1 MDRKT
6 TQLVLDSVK
15 ETVRGDVDY
24 LAAPEVRLE
33 DGTKDKQIFRDVL
46 TLAKEQQ
53 DELYPCIEKLLQQA
67 KLL

>member
-6 TQLVLDSVK
+6 IQMVLDSIK
-15 ETVRGDVDY
+15 ETVRGDVNY
-24 LAAPEVRLE
+24 LAVPEVRLE
-33 DGTKDKQIFRDVL
+33 DGTTDKQIFRDVL
-46 TLAKEQQ
+46 TLAEEQQ